1 MKVLVVDDDAVNRL
15 ILKKI
20 FEKENDTV
28 LTANNGLE
36 AMDILTKESDFHV
49 VITDIMMPLMDG
61 IQLLAEIKLND
72 NISNI
77 PIIGFTAGDID
88 YFKRSSIIS
97 FDRLLPKPMDFH
109 ELYDIARRYGNG
121 EMDIN

>member
-28 LTANNGLE
+28 LTANNGIE

>member
-28 LTANNGLE
+28 LTANNGVE

-72 NISNI
+72 NTSNI

-88 YFKRSSIIS
+88 YFKRSSILS